1 MASVCIYILIHFS
14 IFACGEDFDESDDLA
29 KLADIRNEISVI
41 VGEAACSEQP
51 ECRLIGLGA
60 KPCGGPWEYL
70 IYSSV
75 ETDTTGLKEKVKEYN
90 DWNLVINKRY
100 EYVSDCTMAE
110 LPEVACIEGKCID
123 RDKVTGDGP

>member
-29 KLADIRNEISVI
+29 KLAEIRNEISVI
-41 VGEAACSEQP
+41 VGEAACSEQT

-60 KPCGGPWEYL
+60 KPCGGPWKYL

-90 DWNLVINKRY
+90 DWNLEINKTY
-100 EYVSDCTMAE
+100 GYFSYCTMAE
-110 LPEVACIEGKCID
+110 LAELECLEGKCV
-123 RDKVTGDGP
+123 DKNKLTGDGP